1 MKGQVRKLKND
12 PALLNEYDAII
23 KQQFESGVIELEGA
37 DKVHYFP
44 HLAVVRK
51 DAVTTKLRIVY
62 DASAKGNNGKSASL
76 NDCLH
81 VGPSLNLLL
90 FDILVWF
97 RQKGIVLIADIE
109 KAFLNVEVDKV
120 DRDCLRFL
128 WLKHV
133 QNANS
138 AIEVFCHMVF
148 GLNSLPFLLNASL
161 RYHFSKYKELDPKFV
176 QQMLES
182 FYVDDLV
189 SGDDSMQS
197 TYNLYL
203 KAKTRL
209 AKGRLKLRKW
219 KTNDS
224 ELRKRI
230 DSEKNSTNQNAT
242 TSAIDRWRS

>member
-1 MKGQVRKLKND
+1 MPL
-12 PALLNEYDAII
+12 
-23 KQQFESGVIELEGA
+23 
-37 DKVHYFP
+37 
-44 HLAVVRK
+44 LAVLPK
-51 DAVTTKLRIVY
+51 DAVTTKLCIVY
-62 DASAKGNNGKSASL
+62 DASAKGDNGKSASL

-81 VGPSLNLLL
+81 VGPSLNPLL
-90 FDILVWF
+90 FDILVRF
-97 RQKGIVLIADIE
+97 RQKRIVLIANIE

-120 DRDCLRFL
+120 DQDCLRFL

-138 AIEVFCHMVF
+138 EIEVYRFCRVVL
-148 GLNSLPFLLNASL
+148 GLNSSPFLLNTTL

-189 SGDDSMQS
+189 SGDDSTQS
-197 TYNLYL
+197 TYDLYL
-203 KAKTRL
+203 KAKMRL
-209 AKGRLKLRKW
+209 AEGGFKLRKW

-230 DSEKNSTNQNAT
+230 DCAENSTKQNAT
-242 TSAIDRWRS
+242 TSATDDFSYAKTTLGSENTRGTEKVLGQAWDQCCRTAISRGGGGSLQ